1 MVPEFLPPKSLAA
14 PADGPKS
21 SAGIE
26 LPLIAAI
33 RSSDSTLRKDDPSE
47 FNALLKPSSLV

>member
-1 MVPEFLPPKSLAA
+1 MISEFLPPKSLAA